1 MILRPPRSTRT
12 DTLFPYTT
20 LFRSRIGGRGAPQET
35 RQRPRNIRR
44 RAPRPSEGRP
54 GLRERPRH
62 RLRSGRSAYGT
73 SGGILFHAA
82 SLAVGVNVAQLIS
95 HYNQTTVQAGAGSH
109 PPAGNFYPAVIS
121 FLLHTARTLP

>member
-62 RLRSGRSAYGT
+62 RPRSRRSAYGT
-73 SGGILFHAA
+73 SGRSDEPTSDLQALMRISYDVISWKKKKITMIKP
-82 SLAVGVNVAQLIS
+82 SLP
-95 HYNQTTVQAGAGSH
+95 H
-109 PPAGNFYPAVIS
+109 PPDNN
-121 FLLHTARTLP
+121 